1 MRPIVSCLALIAVF
15 AAAVLVALERGD
27 NANAQNSAPPRV
39 FQTEVVS
46 WLADLDR
53 ADDAA
58 NWEFTYLSDGSL
70 HLVVPVDQGEACPS
84 FTVPGGVF
92 VSSISSDLT
101 VSSAP
106 GADAPIEICEAFF
119 TRANG

>member
-1 MRPIVSCLALIAVF
+1 MRIIVSVLTLVAV
-15 AAAVLVALERGD
+15 AAAAIFVAFERGD
-27 NANAQNSAPPRV
+27 DAGAQNAAPPRV

-53 ADDAA
+53 APEAA
-58 NWEFTYLSDGSL
+58 DWEFTYLEDGSL
-70 HLVVPVDQGEACPS
+70 HLVMPLVEGEACPS

-92 VSSISSDLT
+92 VSSISSDLIVT
-101 VSSAP
+101 SAP
-106 GADAPIEICEAFF
+106 GAGSPIEICEAFF